1 MKITKKS
8 INFNSPNFCLE
19 DLIKLELYKYSEEV
33 TELVESAQKEAK
45 IEGNLIKI
53 EKIWEEQKFEFKDY
67 KDTSVIGAL
76 DEIVEFVDTHAL
88 DIAGML
94 SSKDN
99 EEFKEKLVQWKETLK
114 KVDSVIQIW
123 VKVQKNWQRL
133 EPIFLASEDIRAQLP
148 DETKEFEK
156 IDMQWKDMMREA
168 AEDPGV
174 VAASTTDGREE
185 QLNGFFMG
193 IEQCEKALN

>member
-1 MKITKKS
+1 MQERHWKKLMKITKKS

-67 KDTSVIGAL
+67 KDTAVIGAL

-99 EEFKEKLVQWKETLK
+99 EEFKDKLVSWKDTLK
-114 KVDSVIQIW
+114 KVDSVI
-123 VKVQKNWQRL
+123 
-133 EPIFLASEDIRAQLP
+133 
-148 DETKEFEK
+148 
-156 IDMQWKDMMREA
+156 
-168 AEDPGV
+168 
-174 VAASTTDGREE
+174 
-185 QLNGFFMG
+185 
-193 IEQCEKALN
+193 

>member
-45 IEGNLIKI
+45 IEGNLVKI
-53 EKIWEEQKFEFKDY
+53 EKIWEDQNFEFKDY
-67 KDTSVIGAL
+67 KDTCILGGL

-99 EEFKEKLVQWKETLK
+99 EEFKDKLVHWKDTLK
-114 KVDSVIQIW
+114 KVDAVI
-123 VKVQKNWQRL
+123 
-133 EPIFLASEDIRAQLP
+133 
-148 DETKEFEK
+148 
-156 IDMQWKDMMREA
+156 
-168 AEDPGV
+168 
-174 VAASTTDGREE
+174 
-185 QLNGFFMG
+185 
-193 IEQCEKALN
+193 